1 MKLDLPALE
10 SWLWEAACVI
20 RGPVDAPKF
29 KDYILPL
36 IFLKRVSDVFE
47 DEIRDMEAEF
57 GTRQKALKLADADHQ
72 LVRFFIPEKA
82 RWGEVAKRTK
92 GVGEYLTDA
101 VRAVARVNPRLQGVI
116 DITDFNATTSGQR
129 MLDDDRLASLVQI
142 LNQHRLGLEDVEK
155 DILGQ
160 AYEYLLRKFAEGQG
174 SSAGE
179 FLTPPEVA
187 LLMAI
192 ILDPQPGQS
201 VYDSNCGTAGLLIKA
216 HLRLIDKF
224 GVKGNGSKKLP
235 PKVAPLKLFGQEI
248 NPSTF
253 AMARMNAFIHDMEAE
268 IALGDTMTNPRFTQ
282 RDGSLRRFDRV
293 TANPMWNQK
302 FAGSLYEND
311 TWGRFTRGVPP
322 TSSADWG
329 WIQHMHASLA
339 DTGKV
344 AVVLDTGAVSR
355 GSGNQGSNKESDI
368 RKSYPNGVYLF
379 AGAPRLVPFL
389 ESDADLTDFFF
400 PNGSFA
406 KGKYECLSYATDN
419 KKEGDGSL
427 HLAPPG
433 TLPKSETQGLG
444 ERDEILTALFERTY
458 ASLSPCAQRAFMTLA
473 AWNSAVPRVA
483 LEAVLQKSVG
493 EIAEVE
499 RGIDLLLQYSLAERH
514 RSIEGMDFI
523 QLPLVALLFGR
534 KKLNVSPFQAAIK
547 VDADFLQMLPLQEC
561 SGSFSLS
568 GIKVQPTQME
578 EDVGLETLFVPIPKG
593 LFDQPLDFIV

>member
-72 LVRFFIPEKA
+72 LVRFFVPEKA
-82 RWGEVAKRTK
+82 RWAEVAKRTK

-129 MLDDDRLASLVQI
+129 MLDDDHLASLVQI

-187 LLMAI
+187 LLMAM

-268 IALGDTMTNPRFTQ
+268 IALGDTMTTPRFTQ

-302 FAGSLYEND
+302 FAASLYEND
-311 TWGRFTRGVPP
+311 TWAGSPAASRPPPAPIGAGFSTCTPRWPTPASWLSCSTPAPSAGAAATRARTRSATFAGRSSRPTLSKPSCSCRRTCSTTPP
-322 TSSADWG
+322 RRASS
-329 WIQHMHASLA
+329 SSS
-339 DTGKV
+339 
-344 AVVLDTGAVSR
+344 TGASR
-355 GSGNQGSNKESDI
+355 ILVNSSSSTARSNSAK
-368 RKSYPNGVYLF
+368 
-379 AGAPRLVPFL
+379 AAPRTT
-389 ESDADLTDFFF
+389 S
-400 PNGSFA
+400 
-406 KGKYECLSYATDN
+406 K
-419 KKEGDGSL
+419 
-427 HLAPPG
+427 
-433 TLPKSETQGLG
+433 
-444 ERDEILTALFERTY
+444 ERT
-458 ASLSPCAQRAFMTLA
+458 
-473 AWNSAVPRVA
+473 
-483 LEAVLQKSVG
+483 
-493 EIAEVE
+493 
-499 RGIDLLLQYSLAERH
+499 
-514 RSIEGMDFI
+514 
-523 QLPLVALLFGR
+523 
-534 KKLNVSPFQAAIK
+534 
-547 VDADFLQMLPLQEC
+547 
-561 SGSFSLS
+561 
-568 GIKVQPTQME
+568 
-578 EDVGLETLFVPIPKG
+578 
-593 LFDQPLDFIV
+593 

>member
-1 MKLDLPALE
+1 MKLDLPGLE

-36 IFLKRVSDVFE
+36 IFLKRLSDVFE

-72 LVRFFIPEKA
+72 LVRFFVPEKA
-82 RWGEVAKRTK
+82 RWGEVAKQTK

-216 HLRLIDKF
+216 HLRLIEKF

-302 FAGSLYEND
+302 FAASLYEND
-311 TWGRFTRGVPP
+311 TWGRFTRGIPP

-339 DTGKV
+339 DTGKL

-355 GSGNQGSNKESDI
+355 GSGNQGSNKERDI
-368 RKSYPNGVYLF
+368 RKAFV
-379 AGAPRLVPFL
+379 
-389 ESDADLTDFFF
+389 EADL
-400 PNGSFA
+400 
-406 KGKYECLSYATDN
+406 
-419 KKEGDGSL
+419 
-427 HLAPPG
+427 
-433 TLPKSETQGLG
+433 
-444 ERDEILTALFERTY
+444 I
-458 ASLSPCAQRAFMTLA
+458 
-473 AWNSAVPRVA
+473 
-483 LEAVLQKSVG
+483 EAVLLLPENLFYNTTAPGIVLVLNRRTPHPGQILIVNGSKHFSKGRPKNFLEGTHVTALADAYLKWQAVDGLSAIITTAAVAKNDFNLSPSRYVSVG
-493 EIAEVE
+493 EQAEV
-499 RGIDLLLQYSLAERH
+499 
-514 RSIEGMDFI
+514 
-523 QLPLVALLFGR
+523 LPLDEAVVELREA
-534 KKLNVSPFQAAIK
+534 
-547 VDADFLQMLPLQEC
+547 
-561 SGSFSLS
+561 
-568 GIKVQPTQME
+568 E
-578 EDVGLETLFVPIPKG
+578 EELETANRELENVLTKLG
-593 LFDQPLDFIV
+593 LAG